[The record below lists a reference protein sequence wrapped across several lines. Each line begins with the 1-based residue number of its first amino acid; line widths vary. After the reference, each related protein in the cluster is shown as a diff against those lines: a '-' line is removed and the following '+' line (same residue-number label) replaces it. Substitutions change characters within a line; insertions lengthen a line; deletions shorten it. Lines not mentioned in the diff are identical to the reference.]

1 MKSQFRE
8 ARSFFNRPVRKA
20 IRKQVSFEFGLEE
33 LKAFRRQKLRQKSGR
48 TDPPGLNP
56 RQWAE
61 AKEF

>member
-33 LKAFRRQKLRQKSGR
+33 LKAFRRQE
-48 TDPPGLNP
+48 PGKQTKKQTNP
-56 RQWAE
+56 LSSENQSR
-61 AKEF
+61 EFP